1 MPHAWQSC
9 IFDSFSR
16 FVELFLAYNKQR
28 LYFRSSPLLTAEF
41 LRLTN
46 EMQERTKS
54 GAAPNARVLIGQ
66 ALGAET
72 RCALQFPHDK
82 AKTVSFPR
90 IIHTSITNPWIK
102 LSLVRPYYT
111 FLFSCMLYKLDPWK
125 VFHIINQDNRIVYN
139 VIRKQKKICCALFP

>member
-1 MPHAWQSC
+1 MPKAKKPSESSLNSSESVVDTKITLAAHFQFVVIPYAA
-9 IFDSFSR
+9 R
-16 FVELFLAYNKQR
+16 LAKLFVELFLAYNKQR

-54 GAAPNARVLIGQ
+54 GAAPNARVLIDQ

-111 FLFSCMLYKLDPWK
+111 FLFSCMLYKIDP
-125 VFHIINQDNRIVYN
+125 
-139 VIRKQKKICCALFP
+139 

>member
-1 MPHAWQSC
+1 MPKAKKPSESSLNSSESVVDTKTTLAAHFQFVVILYAA
-9 IFDSFSR
+9 R
-16 FVELFLAYNKQR
+16 LAKLFVELFLAYNKQR

-111 FLFSCMLYKLDPWK
+111 FLFSCMLYKIDP
-125 VFHIINQDNRIVYN
+125 
-139 VIRKQKKICCALFP
+139 

>member
-9 IFDSFSR
+9 IFDSSSR
-16 FVELFLAYNKQR
+16 FVELFLVYNKQR
-28 LYFRSSPLLTAEF
+28 LYFRSSSLLTAEF

-72 RCALQFPHDK
+72 RCALQFPPMTK
-82 AKTVSFPR
+82 Q
-90 IIHTSITNPWIK
+90 K
-102 LSLVRPYYT
+102 LSVFLESYT
-111 FLFSCMLYKLDPWK
+111 RQSQIHGLSCLSLLHFSL
-125 VFHIINQDNRIVYN
+125 
-139 VIRKQKKICCALFP
+139 